1 MSGGKAVKRSGGG
14 PEATNWDAFIC
25 YSRRDIGFAEQL
37 EQALEAFRAPSS
49 LGVERRRLL
58 IFRDAGDLTGTE
70 YYSAIDKNISAARK
84 MILLCSPDA
93 RASSYVDDEIRRFLE
108 RREPGDLIPV
118 LVAGTPNNEC
128 GPDEDD
134 QKAFPE
140 ALCEAFA
147 MPLATDY
154 SDFDPQ
160 QNKVQRGRYHDPWYT
175 LLANLYGTQDGT
187 AEGMALAGMYSLM
200 APLVLLT
207 YAIGLGS
214 SAAVGEEEA
223 RSLPILL
230 SSPLRRRSI
239 LVAKAAVVVIGVIV
253 VTASMWL
260 GLEVSA
266 AIFGADFSQHD
277 QFSSAIQLIG
287 MVLLFGA
294 LSLGVSAATGSSA
307 IGIGVAAGVAV
318 VSYFLTTM
326 LPIVEE
332 LADLA
337 KLTPWYL
344 YSGAEALYEGFDPV
358 LLVIA
363 IGIAAVLFAAGAHRL
378 DRRDLKG

>member
-1 MSGGKAVKRSGGG
+1 MLRDRLLSNVFTKAIRDWLLWTVIAVIALWLLALMYVAVMSGSG
-14 PEATNWDAFIC
+14 DA
-25 YSRRDIGFAEQL
+25 Y
-37 EQALEAFRAPSS
+37 
-49 LGVERRRLL
+49 V
-58 IFRDAGDLTGTE
+58 T
-70 YYSAIDKNISAARK
+70 
-84 MILLCSPDA
+84 MI
-93 RASSYVDDEIRRFLE
+93 VD
-108 RREPGDLIPV
+108 
-118 LVAGTPNNEC
+118 
-128 GPDEDD
+128 
-134 QKAFPE
+134 FPE
-140 ALCEAFA
+140 A
-147 MPLATDY
+147 
-154 SDFDPQ
+154 
-160 QNKVQRGRYHDPWYT
+160 
-175 LLANLYGTQDGT
+175 LANLYGTQDGT

-239 LVAKAAVVVIGVIV
+239 LVAKAAVVVIGVVV
-253 VTASMWL
+253 VTAGMWL

-266 AIFGADFSQHD
+266 AVFGADFSQHD
-277 QFSSAIQLIG
+277 QLSSAIQLVG

-337 KLTPWYL
+337 RLTPWWL
-344 YSGAEALYEGFDPV
+344 YTGAEALYEGLDPV
-358 LLVIA
+358 LLAIA
-363 IGIAAVLFAAGAHRL
+363 LAVAAVLFGAGAYRL